1 MSGLKGGLFATNYTN
16 FHELKHWQGGR
27 GMQEENEMNAKF
39 VRKNKYA
46 KKMDTVVPVAGATS
60 TAG

>member
-1 MSGLKGGLFATNYTN
+1 
-16 FHELKHWQGGR
+16 
-27 GMQEENEMNAKF
+27 MQEENEMNAKF